1 MSNENKTKFQLLKDV
16 WTGNFFPNEKQK
28 FRLICVALSIIH
40 FLLVVFFFLIGYGIV
55 AVYNIFSAI
64 YYITAAVSTRNGGK
78 FFGIFIGAFIE
89 IVFFSASVSLICG
102 WEYGFGLYMIAL
114 APVSFF
120 LCYTS
125 DNNKKHNLTL
135 PAVFTLMTTIFFLGD
150 KILCDRLGTLY
161 PLKVDPKMITLAY
174 NFNVLVTFFS
184 TFIFAVFFSL
194 DIGKKE
200 KELEKQNMALADISS
215 IDPLTKLYNRRKMD
229 KFLDEAVE
237 HTKKTGDL
245 FTITIGDIDNF
256 KMVNDIHGHN
266 VGDEILTLVAKTM
279 KDSLPAD
286 ATLCRWGGEEFLI
299 LIKKPE
305 VDTVPI
311 IEAVRYDISQVTVP
325 VAKNTGTIDLGVT
338 MTFGISQYI
347 HGFTIE
353 KVISLA
359 DENLYIGKSNGK
371 NRVVHSKTEI

>member
-1 MSNENKTKFQLLKDV
+1 MLKDV

-279 KDSLPAD
+279 KDSLPSD
-286 ATLCRWGGEEFLI
+286 ATICRWGGEEFLI